1 MVNLG
6 DSEEPGVPEDN
17 PRQKGGAAPS
27 ERTAPP
33 EGAHR
38 EAREQLTVLP

>member
-17 PRQKGGAAPS
+17 PRQKGGAAPR